1 MRTIKPYTPY
11 LLVALAVI
19 LSSMLIGIVGA
30 FEKSDMGIL
39 SGFTFGGVLFSLPW
53 LLNAWRSRKH
63 ITQSVGHTQG
73 ELLSKEV
80 CEVKPHTSYL
90 VIGLMLMLAPIALG
104 IVFST
109 RTNDITALLPGILL
123 GSLFSCPF
131 IWWYQQS
138 KYSGTGY
145 SGDSFHPGRKDYSAA
160 ARSQSNF
167 DETFSPVYRN
177 FAQNIYHNRHY

>member
-11 LLVALAVI
+11 LLVALTII

-63 ITQSVGHTQG
+63 ITQSVDHTQG

-80 CEVKPHTSYL
+80 REVKPHTPYL
-90 VIGLMLMLAPIALG
+90 VIGLMLMLAPIVLG
-104 IVFST
+104 IFLT
-109 RTNDITALLPGILL
+109 RANDITALLPGIWI
-123 GSLFSCPF
+123 GSLLSCPW
-131 IWWYQQS
+131 IWGYQQS
-138 KYSGTGY
+138 KYPGTGY
-145 SGDSFHPGRKDYSAA
+145 SGDSFHTGCNDYSAA

-167 DETFSPVYRN
+167 DETFSPAYKN